1 MAEMQRILTDVP
13 QDQVA
18 FQKSLLESD
27 DFVVEIRE
35 QGNGLF
41 TLIGTKPE

>member
-1 MAEMQRILTDVP
+1 MTEMERVLTDVP

-27 DFVVEIRE
+27 DFVVEVRE
-35 QGNGLF
+35 QRDGLF

>member
-1 MAEMQRILTDVP
+1 MAEMRRELTDVP
-13 QDQVA
+13 QDQVP

-27 DFVVEIRE
+27 GFVVEVRR
-35 QGNGLF
+35 QDNGLF